1 MGQPAASVARRIVAR
16 VMRDARVRQGFTVT
30 KAASI
35 AGFTQGTLTKY
46 ERAENPFPKVVVYR
60 LADLYGIDQDIRD
73 KLVELAGQK
82 ELGWWQRHREIP
94 EWFES
99 YIGLE
104 TEAHTVSNYEDGL
117 IPGLLQTEDY
127 ARAVLSTDVDAGP
140 EEQVE
145 AHVTVRME
153 RQKRLTSENPLRFN
167 AVINESALYRA
178 VGSAEVMRNQLAA
191 LLERAELPN
200 VDLRVL
206 PFEVGA
212 HYGSEGSFVIM
223 QFPDVLPNV
232 SFEDVVLVE
241 YRAGALYL
249 EKDHEVELFSQIF
262 QRAQGQCLN
271 PEESV
276 KRIQRVRSER
286 FEE

>member
-1 MGQPAASVARRIVAR
+1 
-16 VMRDARVRQGFTVT
+16 
-30 KAASI
+30 
-35 AGFTQGTLTKY
+35 
-46 ERAENPFPKVVVYR
+46 
-60 LADLYGIDQDIRD
+60 
-73 KLVELAGQK
+73 
-82 ELGWWQRHREIP
+82 
-94 EWFES
+94 
-99 YIGLE
+99 
-104 TEAHTVSNYEDGL
+104 
-117 IPGLLQTEDY
+117 
-127 ARAVLSTDVDAGP
+127 
-140 EEQVE
+140 
-145 AHVTVRME
+145 
-153 RQKRLTSENPLRFN
+153 
-167 AVINESALYRA
+167 
-178 VGSAEVMRNQLAA
+178 MRNQLAA